1 MFTTNQAQPEPK
13 RAAALS
19 ANSFLNSSKEPHC
32 SLIFSTTV
40 PFSSEFGESN
50 SQNNEWF
57 KCPPPL
63 LRTAV
68 WMLAGTLSK
77 LATIS
82 SIDLDSKSVP
92 STAAFNFVT
101 YVL

>member
-1 MFTTNQAQPEPK
+1 MPLLTTSQAQPEPK

-19 ANSFLNSSKEPHC
+19 ANSSLNASKEPHC
-32 SLIFSTTV
+32 SLILSTTV
-40 PFSSEFGESN
+40 PFSSEFGVNN

-63 LRTAV
+63 FLTAV
-68 WMLAGTLSK
+68 WIFSGTLSK
-77 LATIS
+77 FATIY

-92 STAAFNFVT
+92 SIAAFNLVT
-101 YVL
+101 